1 MKTKKLKGLMIMAL
15 AIALTACGK
24 KEEAKTKTAE
34 VEKPKVTIATVNER
48 DVEQLQIFTATVE
61 PEVKNNIAPSTP
73 GRIRNIF
80 VEVGSYVSKGQRLA
94 QMDAVNLSNS
104 ETQIENLRRIYKR
117 VSELFGVGGASQQE
131 LDNAKLQLDLAETN
145 LKNLSENT
153 YLLSPISGVVT
164 ARNYDVGDLYTGQ
177 MALLTV
183 MQINP
188 VKLKVNI
195 SESYYSKVKVG
206 MPVEVKVDVF
216 ENETFPARVALIYPV
231 IDERS
236 RTFTT
241 ELKLNNPGAKVRPGM
256 FARVTMN
263 FGTQKHV
270 VVPDRAVVKQ
280 SGSGARYVYV
290 YKNGKVNY
298 AQVELGQRLG
308 TEYELISGV
317 NNGEQVVVSGLIKLH
332 DGMEVDLLK
341 N

>member
-1 MKTKKLKGLMIMAL
+1 
-15 AIALTACGK
+15 
-24 KEEAKTKTAE
+24 
-34 VEKPKVTIATVNER
+34 
-48 DVEQLQIFTATVE
+48 
-61 PEVKNNIAPSTP
+61 
-73 GRIRNIF
+73 
-80 VEVGSYVSKGQRLA
+80 
-94 QMDAVNLSNS
+94 
-104 ETQIENLRRIYKR
+104 
-117 VSELFGVGGASQQE
+117 
-131 LDNAKLQLDLAETN
+131 
-145 LKNLSENT
+145 
-153 YLLSPISGVVT
+153 
-164 ARNYDVGDLYTGQ
+164 
-177 MALLTV
+177 
-183 MQINP
+183 
-188 VKLKVNI
+188 
-195 SESYYSKVKVG
+195 

>member
-1 MKTKKLKGLMIMAL
+1 MKTNKLKGLMIV
-15 AIALTACGK
+15 AIAIAFTACGK
-24 KEEAKTKTAE
+24 KEAAKTQTA
-34 VEKPKVTIATVNER
+34 VTEKPKVTIATVNER
-48 DVEQLQIFTATVE
+48 DVQQVQVFTATVE
-61 PEVKNNIAPSTP
+61 PEVKNNIAPATP

-117 VSELFGVGGASQQE
+117 VSELFSVGGASQQE

-164 ARNYDVGDLYTGQ
+164 ARNYDVGDMFSGQ
-177 MALLTV
+177 MPLLTV

-195 SESYYSKVKVG
+195 SESYYSMVKIG
-206 MPVEVKVDVF
+206 MPVDVKVDVF
-216 ENETFPARVALIYPV
+216 GNETFPARVSLIYPV

-241 ELKLNNPGAKVRPGM
+241 ELKLNNPGSKVRPGM
-256 FARVTMN
+256 FARVSIN
-263 FGTQKHV
+263 FGTQKNV

-290 YKNGKVNY
+290 YKDGKVDY
-298 AQVELGQRLG
+298 TQVQLGQRLDK
-308 TEYELISGV
+308 EYELISGV
-317 NNGEQVVVSGLIKLH
+317 NNGEQVVVSGFIKLR
-332 DGMEVDLLK
+332 DGIEVELLK